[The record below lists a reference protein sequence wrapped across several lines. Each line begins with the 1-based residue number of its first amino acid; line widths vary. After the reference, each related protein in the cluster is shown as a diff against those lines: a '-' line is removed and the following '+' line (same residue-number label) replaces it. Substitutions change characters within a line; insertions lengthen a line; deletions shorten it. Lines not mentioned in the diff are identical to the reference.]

1 MFIYLMLLFIFFTP
15 GMVFTIPGSK
25 SKLSTVAIH
34 AVLFAFVFQVTKK
47 IVVNTCDK
55 IKYGML

>member
-1 MFIYLMLLFIFFTP
+1 MLLFIFFTP